1 MHRSRHP
8 VHSRTRS
15 FRRPPRPPGSAR
27 AAGLALACVLLVVS
41 NASGAA
47 DAYRLKAELAPGPTP
62 QGLQLSGVL
71 RAAPALSEDGRFAL
85 KAGLF
90 DPSAQSLA
98 KGGPVGCRVPSA
110 LLFSD
115 GFEAPD

>member
-8 VHSRTRS
+8 DPSCTRS
-15 FRRPPRPPGSAR
+15 ARRPPRPPGSVR
-27 AAGLALACVLLVVS
+27 TAGSALVFALLGLS
-41 NASGAA
+41 SASQAGE
-47 DAYRLKAELAPGPTP
+47 AYRLKAELAPGPTP

-71 RAAPALSEDGRFAL
+71 RTAPALSADGRFAL

-98 KGGPVGCRVPSA
+98 KGGPVGCRAPSA
-110 LLFSD
+110 LLFRD